1 MRLMGREPQTESHTP
16 PSLLSSVLPP
26 FLPPSLAD
34 IHLNAFPPPE
44 PITAPLAFGPSFC
57 ILEEASPLLQSD
69 WLTAMRREA
78 RRVCQP
84 IFSLGIKI
92 DLLNFFFF
100 SFCTV
105 EWNGWGGKMSPG
117 LYFDLYVN
125 EPRKR
130 NWIFTLSHRIFFFH
144 THTDGDS
151 RFVGWWVHQACLLWF
166 LFNTSRLASF
176 LIHVLLWRKT
186 KSVKAP
192 TKNQTKA
199 WPLTKKK
206 KMLRDAISVQ
216 MPFVEGPWRSAK
228 WYLV

>member
-1 MRLMGREPQTESHTP
+1 MGREPQTESHTP

-34 IHLNAFPPPE
+34 THLNAFPPRSQLRLHSH
-44 PITAPLAFGPSFC
+44 LACPFAFWRR
-57 ILEEASPLLQSD
+57 LRRLLQSD

-92 DLLNFFFF
+92 DLLKFFFF

-105 EWNGWGGKMSPG
+105 KWNGWGGGKMSPG

-130 NWIFTLSHRIFFFH
+130 NWIFTLSHRGFFFIILFFFTQWGETAILALLDDVYIRLVCYDFFL
-144 THTDGDS
+144 TH
-151 RFVGWWVHQACLLWF
+151 HF
-166 LFNTSRLASF
+166 L
-176 LIHVLLWRKT
+176 
-186 KSVKAP
+186 
-192 TKNQTKA
+192 
-199 WPLTKKK
+199 
-206 KMLRDAISVQ
+206 
-216 MPFVEGPWRSAK
+216 PFF
-228 WYLV
+228 